1 MCYYSYKLDCIISVS
16 DPFEVRIE
24 CVDRVRWRR
33 RQRERQKIYRCKLNL
48 ENINFAR
55 TSRFFVHSFPS
66 LYDYDMKML
75 NFTFYGRRKQAKTI
89 FSFSFWTWVW
99 FLGVLPQKNSPPFD
113 KGAVYMTP
121 GRLSLERVNSGSL
134 SWLYICLHDTTTKC
148 HAGASHPGVSS
159 PWFFYR
165 GENFTPVR
173 NLTRNDHTFRCEI
186 GLPAD

>member
-16 DPFEVRIE
+16 DPFEVRTE

-33 RQRERQKIYRCKLNL
+33 RQRERQKSYRCKLNL
-48 ENINFAR
+48 ENNNFAR

-66 LYDYDMKML
+66 LYDYDMKMP
-75 NFTFYGRRKQAKTI
+75 NFTFYGRRKQATTI
-89 FSFSFWTWVW
+89 FSFFFWTWVW
-99 FLGVLPQKNSPPFD
+99 FLGVLSQKNSPPFD

-159 PWFFYR
+159 PRFFYR
-165 GENFTPVR
+165 GENFTPIR
-173 NLTRNDHTFRCEI
+173 NLKRNDHTFRCEI